1 LRKGTTDLEKVVVR
15 CYSSY
20 TYAERPICF
29 IWRGKNYGIKS
40 IEQEWLVPGE
50 KWFVV
55 KTNDN
60 KCFKLC
66 YNEVQYEWLVSK
78 SFKEQEN
85 AKGNT

>member
-1 LRKGTTDLEKVVVR
+1 MDKIVVR

-20 TYAERPICF
+20 TFAERPISF
-29 IWRGKNYGIKS
+29 TRQGKNYRIKD

-50 KWFVV
+50 KWFAVI
-55 KTNDN
+55 TDDN
-60 KCFKLC
+60 KYLKLC
-66 YNEVQYEWLVSK
+66 YNEVQDEWLVSK